1 MNKKKQK
8 NFIHLLLASLPP
20 LAGGAGGG
28 ALPTT
33 LSPVILN
40 EANNPR
46 LHAQTTLPVAPQRQL
61 CHSYPM
67 ESPLPPWRRA
77 LHHATT
83 LLLIALYS
91 AFAAP
96 AIATMLMALR
106 TSGLTA
112 ELPAALILVPLTI
125 LFAGPAA
132 FALGLVL
139 GWMLLVL
146 ATNGINNLA
155 ARTATAALI
164 ATTVWWL
171 AEPLPNGTTS
181 ETTNSAL
188 SDWLIWTA
196 TAILTALMFT
206 RRWIARRIED

>member
-1 MNKKKQK
+1 M
-8 NFIHLLLASLPP
+8 APSPP
-20 LAGGAGGG
+20 
-28 ALPTT
+28 PTT
-33 LSPVILN
+33 S
-40 EANNPR
+40 
-46 LHAQTTLPVAPQRQL
+46 
-61 CHSYPM
+61 
-67 ESPLPPWRRA
+67 PWRRA

-106 TSGLTA
+106 ASGLTA
-112 ELPAALILVPLTI
+112 EFPAALILVPLTI

-164 ATTVWWL
+164 ATTAWWL

-181 ETTNSAL
+181 ETTNTAL